1 MNRSEI
7 SEIKKQLNLRD
18 CNLQGIAGCY
28 VNGDKDIIKTWNR
41 KFLTLEENDIY
52 KYMEIIKK
60 SLSGAL
66 GKTLYNI
73 SPSDSALSIL
83 HSIKEDFIAES
94 YLMDLYDRIIGNYE
108 HVGNYLILSVYGV
121 YDIPGKTKDGIEME
135 DASDEVY
142 RYTIHCICPV
152 ELSKPGLGYNAEKQE
167 FTHIDRDW
175 ILMYPEVAILYPAF
189 NDRSEDKNAAL
200 YYAKSLDDSKQEF
213 VWNALRASLGHTPTE
228 DQDIYR
234 EIIEEALGHDR
245 NIADIVAIEDATRER
260 AKLLKDKQE
269 DKIDIDDIRTILA
282 DAGIASKEDIESIY
296 AKVTGSIRTQ
306 IGIQNV
312 VNNAKTTIKTGCG
325 TITFGAGDRIRV
337 GEGEHDGR
345 HCLILELEPNE
356 IYTVNGY
363 EIRAGGS
370 KESE

>member
-28 VNGDKDIIKTWNR
+28 VNGDKDIIHTWNR

-66 GKTLYNI
+66 YKTMYNI
-73 SPSDSALSIL
+73 TPSDSALTML
-83 HSIKEDFIAES
+83 HSITEDFTYNS

-121 YDIPGKTKDGIEME
+121 YDIPGKTRDGIEME

-152 ELSKPGLGYNAEKQE
+152 ELSKPGLGYNADKQE

-175 ILMYPEVAILYPAF
+175 ILMDPEVAILYPAF
-189 NDRSEDKNAAL
+189 NDRREDKIAAL
-200 YYAKSLDDSKQEF
+200 FYAKSMDESKQEF
-213 VWNALRASLGHTPTE
+213 AYSTFGATTGYTPAE
-228 DQDIYR
+228 ERDIYR
-234 EIIEEALGHDR
+234 DIIEEALGYDR
-245 NIADIVAIEDATRER
+245 NIEDIVAIEAATRER
-260 AKLLKDKQE
+260 AELLKDKQE
-269 DKIDIDDIRTILA
+269 DKIDIEDVRTILA
-282 DAGIASKEDIESIY
+282 DAGIILKDDLENIY
-296 AKVTGSIRTQ
+296 ARVTGSIRTK
-306 IGIQNV
+306 IGIRNV
-312 VNNAKTTIKTGCG
+312 VNNAKTTIKTECG
-325 TITFGAGDRIRV
+325 TISFGAGDRIRIQ
-337 GEGEHDGR
+337 EKEIDGR
-345 HCLILELEPNE
+345 TCMVLDLNPNE
-356 IYTVNGY
+356 IYTINGY
-363 EIRAGGS
+363 EIKAGGN
-370 KESE
+370 KDSE